1 MLCLLN
7 KTGLPYVTKLSSL
20 TFYNYLTI
28 ISFYPHYSEF
38 IGVNQMKLEEKCHQ
52 QHPPNRGRYAAKIH
66 EPLIKEPRHFAR
78 IRCNLI

>member
-28 ISFYPHYSEF
+28 ISFYPLL
-38 IGVNQMKLEEKCHQ
+38 K
-52 QHPPNRGRYAAKIH
+52 RYT
-66 EPLIKEPRHFAR
+66 LMQ
-78 IRCNLI
+78 